1 MNLFILYTSE
11 VVSINFKFSQDV
23 NHDDAIKNCKQLL
36 HCVKCVRIR
45 SYSGRPFPAFGLN
58 TERYGVSLHIQSK
71 CGKMLTRVTPNTDT
85 FYAVLPQWILDS
97 RASLTN
103 FETYVT
109 IIDWLSIKD
118 IAITKMDV
126 TKSKQIKQIKDRS
139 DY

>member
-1 MNLFILYTSE
+1 M
-11 VVSINFKFSQDV
+11 
-23 NHDDAIKNCKQLL
+23 
-36 HCVKCVRIR
+36 
-45 SYSGRPFPAFGLN
+45 
-58 TERYGVSLHIQSK
+58 HIPSK

>member
-1 MNLFILYTSE
+1 M
-11 VVSINFKFSQDV
+11 
-23 NHDDAIKNCKQLL
+23 
-36 HCVKCVRIR
+36 
-45 SYSGRPFPAFGLN
+45 
-58 TERYGVSLHIQSK
+58 
-71 CGKMLTRVTPNTDT
+71 DT
-85 FYAVLPQWILDS
+85 FYAVLLQWILDS

-103 FETYVT
+103 FEKYVT